1 MAPII
6 NKTNVFANPLIRLL
20 LAQGLQD
27 TALMKIIVL
36 GAGIIGVS
44 TAWHLLERGHE
55 VTVIERQPDAALETS
70 FANAAQISVSYCEPW
85 ANRDA
90 PLKALK
96 WMFSKEAP
104 LLFRPQ
110 LPLGKGWHQYRW
122 GLEFLANCNDAAFE
136 RNVQQ
141 LVALGAYSHA
151 ALKEVVASTGIEYQR
166 LERGIAHYYTDQK
179 SFDTAGDAAA
189 LMRKYGVARQLVSKA
204 ELLRIEPALQQFAD
218 RIVGGTFTPSDES
231 GDARVFTQELAKR
244 CVARGAE
251 FLYGHSVESLD
262 VAANA
267 INTIAVRAGSTWACG
282 INSPGKLQHLKAD
295 EVVVACGSYTAPL
308 LRTVGVNLPIYPGK
322 GYSATFQ
329 ILKPELAPVVSTIDD
344 EKKIAISRLGDQL
357 RVAGTIEVGGYDL
370 TLDSP
375 LARARCQ
382 MLSNRIEEVYPG
394 MCDTRNAEQGGTPN
408 YWTGLRPAT
417 PTNIPYIGQTRVRGL
432 WVNAG
437 HGTLGWTHGAGSGKA
452 IAELISGQQPE
463 MQFGFHGA

>member
-1 MAPII
+1 
-6 NKTNVFANPLIRLL
+6 
-20 LAQGLQD
+20 
-27 TALMKIIVL
+27 MKILVL

-55 VTVIERQPDAALETS
+55 VTVVERQPDAAMETS

-110 LPLGKGWHQYRW
+110 NPLGAGWLQYAW
-122 GLEFLANCNDAAFE
+122 GLEFLANCNDQAFE

-141 LVALGAYSHA
+141 LVALGAYSHS
-151 ALKEVVASTGIEYQR
+151 ALKDLVASTGIEYQR

-189 LMRKYGVARQLVSKA
+189 LMRKYGVARQVVAKD
-204 ELLRIEPALQQFAD
+204 ELLRIEPALRQFAD
-218 RIVGGTFTPSDES
+218 SIVGGTYTPSDES

-244 CVARGAE
+244 CKARGVQ
-251 FLYGHSVESLD
+251 FLYGHSIEGLD
-262 VAANA
+262 VTGGA
-267 INTIAVRAGSTWACG
+267 INSVAVRAGSTWACG
-282 INSPGKLQHLKAD
+282 IEHVGKRLSLKAD
-295 EVVVACGSYTAPL
+295 QVIAACGSYTAPL
-308 LRTVGVNLPIYPGK
+308 LRSVGVKLPIYPGK

-329 ILKPELAPVVSTIDD
+329 ILKPELAPQVSTIDD

-370 TLDSP
+370 TLDSSV
-375 LARARCQ
+375 ARARCH
-382 MLSNRIEEVYPG
+382 MLSRRIEQVYPG
-394 MCDTRNAEQGGTPN
+394 MCDTRTVEQGGEPN

-417 PTNIPYIGQTRVRGL
+417 PTNIPYIGKTRVKGL

-452 IAELISGQQPE
+452 IAELINGQRPE
-463 MQFGFHGA
+463 MQFAFHGV